1 MTMAPR
7 NPTTQVERR
16 IESALAPGR
25 FISYKVNF
33 EFVRELEAA
42 EKQIARL
49 VLTEPGRAAPLY
61 ESFLAGCYA
70 KAEEIDDSSGTFGQ
84 FIGKLFCGWIIA
96 RQAACADPDDT
107 VARLLVWMDNDPY
120 GFSYQLETDAAK
132 VLDKAGIAAFEK
144 LIRARFEAAGAAP
157 SVPGRSPRRNL
168 DYQCRRSSKMLRAV
182 YVNQKDVE
190 AYATLCEA
198 TELTEHDCHAL
209 AKMLVARRKPEDAL
223 SWVERGLTLARQ
235 GPSGSMGGQDLARLK
250 RELLTKLG
258 RGDEATQ
265 GAWAEFCKHPSKCSY
280 DDLMKHV
287 PRAKLATWHKKAI
300 DGAMGT
306 DLPSLMQ
313 LLLETKELG
322 RLAELVGRSKDC
334 ALEGVSH
341 HTTEPAAKKLQKTH
355 PSIAARLWRA
365 QGMRIIN
372 AKKSK
377 YYNAALEN
385 FEQARR
391 CYERAGLADDW
402 RCVVDEVRA
411 HHRRKTGFM
420 SGFEE
425 VVAGLVPSKKRSFLE
440 RAKMCWGMPQAEG
453 KQ

>member
-7 NPTTQVERR
+7 NPTTQMERR

-25 FISYKVNF
+25 FISYNVNF
-33 EFVRELEAA
+33 EFVHELEAA
-42 EKQIARL
+42 EKQIARMD
-49 VLTEPGRAAPLY
+49 LTEPGRAAPLY

-70 KAEEIDDSSGTFGQ
+70 KAEEVDDSSGSFGQ
-84 FIGKLFCGWIIA
+84 FVGKLFCGWIKA

-107 VARLLVWMDNDPY
+107 AARLLVWMDNDPY
-120 GFSYQLETDAAK
+120 GFCYELERDAAK
-132 VLDKAGIAAFEK
+132 AFDKPGLAAFEK
-144 LIRARFEAAGAAP
+144 LIRARFEAAGTAP
-157 SVPGRSPRRNL
+157 LVPGQSPRRNV
-168 DYQCRRSSKMLRAV
+168 DYQCRRSSAMLRAV
-182 YVNQKDVE
+182 YINQEDVE
-190 AYATLCEA
+190 AYATLCQA
-198 TELTEHDCHAL
+198 TELTAQDCHAL

-223 SWVERGLTLARQ
+223 SWVERGLTLSKQA
-235 GPSGSMGGQDLARLK
+235 PSGSEGGEGLARLK
-250 RELLTKLG
+250 CELLMKLG

-280 DDLMKHV
+280 DDLMKCV
-287 PRAKLATWHKKAI
+287 PRAEHATWHKKAI
-300 DGAMGT
+300 HRAMET
-306 DLPSLMQ
+306 DLGSLMQ
-313 LLLETKELG
+313 LLLETNELE
-322 RLAELVGRSKDC
+322 RLAELVGQSKDS

-341 HTTEPAAKKLQKTH
+341 YTTEPAAKKLQKTR

-391 CYERAGLADDW
+391 CYERSGLAADW
-402 RCVVDEVRA
+402 QCVVNEVRA
-411 HHRRKTGFM
+411 EHRRKTGFM
-420 SGFEE
+420 SRFNE
-425 VVAGLVPSKKRSFLE
+425 VVAGLDSSKKRSFLE
-440 RAKMCWGMPQAEG
+440 RAKVSWGMPQAEG

>member
-7 NPTTQVERR
+7 NPTTQMERR
-16 IESALAPGR
+16 IESALAPGC
-25 FISYKVNF
+25 FISYNVNF
-33 EFVRELEAA
+33 EFVHELEAA
-42 EKQIARL
+42 EKQIARMD
-49 VLTEPGRAAPLY
+49 LTEPGRAAPLY

-70 KAEEIDDSSGTFGQ
+70 KAEEVDDSSGSFGQ
-84 FIGKLFCGWIIA
+84 FVGKLFCGWIKA

-107 VARLLVWMDNDPY
+107 AARLLVWMDNDPY
-120 GFSYQLETDAAK
+120 GFCYELERDAAK
-132 VLDKAGIAAFEK
+132 AFDKAGLAAFEK
-144 LIRARFEAAGAAP
+144 LIRARFEAAGTAP
-157 SVPGRSPRRNL
+157 LVPGQSPRRNV
-168 DYQCRRSSKMLRAV
+168 DYQCRRSSAMLRAV
-182 YVNQKDVE
+182 YINQEDVE
-190 AYATLCEA
+190 AYAKLCEA
-198 TELTEHDCHAL
+198 TELTAQDCHAL

-223 SWVERGLTLARQ
+223 SWVERGLTLSKQA
-235 GPSGSMGGQDLARLK
+235 PSGSVGGEGLARLK

-280 DDLMKHV
+280 DDLMKCV
-287 PRAKLATWHKKAI
+287 PRAEHATWHKKAI
-300 DGAMGT
+300 DRAMET
-306 DLPSLMQ
+306 DLGSLMR
-313 LLLETKELG
+313 LLLETNELG
-322 RLAELVGRSKDC
+322 RLAELVGQSKDS

-341 HTTEPAAKKLQKTH
+341 YTTEPAAKKLQKTR

-391 CYERAGLADDW
+391 CYERAGLAADW
-402 RCVVDEVRA
+402 QCVVNEVRA
-411 HHRRKTGFM
+411 EHRRKTGFM
-420 SGFEE
+420 SRFNE
-425 VVAGLVPSKKRSFLE
+425 VVAGLDSSKKRSFLE
-440 RAKMCWGMPQAEG
+440 RAKVSWGMPQAEG